1 MAYIYISNK
10 TKLILAITSI
20 SKSIYSY
27 KLQDS
32 SKELI
37 KNAPDFLEF
46 GANTISNCILA
57 VLHSVSPKSDYTWIK
72 VWIRFSL

>member
-72 VWIRFSL
+72 V

>member
-10 TKLILAITSI
+10 TKLMLAITSI

-72 VWIRFSL
+72 V